1 MDALRFQVSQLL
13 EIAPYRTE
21 VLRMGIEYANKA
33 GDVDLFNDLQR
44 RFGALGLVYVPG
56 KEG

>member
-1 MDALRFQVSQLL
+1 MEALEFQISQLL

-33 GDVDLFNDLQR
+33 GDADLFNELQR
-44 RFGALGLVYVPG
+44 RFAELGLVYVPG
-56 KEG
+56 KDG

>member
-1 MDALRFQVSQLL
+1 MEALGFQVSQLL

-33 GDVDLFNDLQR
+33 GDADLFNELQSS
-44 RFGALGLVYVPG
+44 FAELGLVYVPG
-56 KEG
+56 TEG